1 MTKLESLQSILN
13 AIRPDPREEEAREAA
28 HRQWAS
34 IAKPL
39 DSLGLLETAVED
51 MAALTLNHKIDISS
65 RALLLLCADNGVV
78 DQGVT
83 QTDYT
88 VTAAVARNAGANRS
102 SVCKMAQ
109 VAHCDVIPVDMGMRD
124 PGTIP
129 GVMDRRV
136 GNGTHDITEGP
147 AMSRAQVEQAI
158 VTGASLAADLKGY
171 GRGLIATGEMGIGNT
186 TTSSAVACALLNRPV
201 AEMTGRGAGLSDK
214 GLERKLWAIETA
226 LERSRPNPMDPLDVL
241 SKVGG
246 FDIAGM
252 CGVYLG
258 GALYRIPVLMDGF
271 ISTVAA
277 LCALRLCPEAG
288 KAMFASHVSAEPAG
302 QLILDALGKRPLIT
316 AGMRLGEGTGAVCA
330 IPMLDMALSLYQDGT
345 TFDGTGIQ
353 AYTPQ
358 GG

>member
-1 MTKLESLQSILN
+1 MSKTLN
-13 AIRPDPREEEAREAA
+13 EVLGAIAPDPREEQARWAA
-28 HRQWAS
+28 HAQWAS

-39 DSLGLLETAVED
+39 DSLGLLEKAVED
-51 MAALTLNHKIDISS
+51 MAALTLDHKIDISS

-109 VAHCDVIPVDMGMRD
+109 VAHCKVVAVDMGMRD
-124 PGTIP
+124 PGLIP
-129 GVMDRRV
+129 GVLDRRI
-136 GNGTHDITEGP
+136 GNGTRDITQGP
-147 AMSRAQVEQAI
+147 AMARGEAEQA
-158 VTGASLAADLKGY
+158 VLTGVELVRELKDRGA
-171 GRGLIATGEMGIGNT
+171 GLIATGEMGIGNT
-186 TTSSAVACALLNRPV
+186 TTSSAVACVLLGRPV
-201 AEMTGRGAGLSDK
+201 AEMTGRGAGLSDQ

-226 LERSRPNPMDPLDVL
+226 LERNRPDPLDPLDVL

-252 CGVYLG
+252 CGIYLG
-258 GALYRIPVLMDGF
+258 GALYRVPILMDGF

-277 LCALRLCPEAG
+277 LCAARLCPEAG

-302 QLILDALGKRPLIT
+302 RLVLDALGKQPLIA

-345 TFDGTGIQ
+345 TFDSTGIE

>member
-1 MTKLESLQSILN
+1 MSKTLN
-13 AIRPDPREEEAREAA
+13 EVLGAIASDPREEQARRAA
-28 HRQWAS
+28 HAQWAS

-39 DSLGLLETAVED
+39 DSLGLLEKAVED
-51 MAALTLNHKIDISS
+51 MAALTLDHKIDISS

-102 SVCKMAQ
+102 SACKMAQ
-109 VAHCDVIPVDMGMRD
+109 VAHCKVVAVDMGMRD
-124 PGTIP
+124 PGLIP
-129 GVMDRRV
+129 GVLDRRI
-136 GNGTHDITEGP
+136 GNGTQDITQGP
-147 AMSRAQVEQAI
+147 AMARGEAEQAI
-158 VTGASLAADLKGY
+158 LTGVELVRELKDRGA
-171 GRGLIATGEMGIGNT
+171 GLIATGEMGIGNT
-186 TTSSAVACALLNRPV
+186 TTSSAVACVLLGRPV
-201 AEMTGRGAGLSDK
+201 AEMTGRGAGLSDQ

-226 LERSRPNPMDPLDVL
+226 LERNRPDPLDPLDVL

-252 CGVYLG
+252 CGIYLG
-258 GALYRIPVLMDGF
+258 GALYRVPILMDGF

-277 LCALRLCPEAG
+277 LCAARLCPEAG

-302 QLILDALGKRPLIT
+302 RLVLDALGKQPLIA

-345 TFDGTGIQ
+345 TFDSTGIE